1 MPRIRRTAHGPGAVP
16 ASMLSRMTG
25 TEQPPT
31 ALSLADE
38 TEHDST
44 ATDQLAAKVRHA
56 TSDGPNE
63 EPPFPDGPNGDEPPQ
78 GET

>member
-1 MPRIRRTAHGPGAVP
+1 
-16 ASMLSRMTG
+16 MLEHMTG

-31 ALSLADE
+31 ARSLADE

-44 ATDQLAAKVRHA
+44 ATDQLAARVREK
-56 TSDGPNE
+56 TSGGPDE